1 MPASVAIHRL
11 QLPGLAPRD
20 HALARTI
27 AAQVEAIREPRAEV
41 ARLTGVLGR

>member
-27 AAQVEAIREPRAEV
+27 AALVEAIRELRSEV
-41 ARLTGVLGR
+41 ARLAGAAGR